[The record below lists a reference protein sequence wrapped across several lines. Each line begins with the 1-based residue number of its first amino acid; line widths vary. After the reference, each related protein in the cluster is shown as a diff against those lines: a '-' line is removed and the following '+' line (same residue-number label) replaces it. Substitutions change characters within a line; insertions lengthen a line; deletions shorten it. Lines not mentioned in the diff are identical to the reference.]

1 MLKINVYFP
10 PMTQTLANKENISNK
25 KLLKGSKISIS
36 VLIDYIR
43 DGYSL
48 TEFLSDYPWIKRVD
62 AEKALDE
69 LKQKEY
75 PIEYAF

>member
-1 MLKINVYFP
+1 M
-10 PMTQTLANKENISNK
+10 NK
-25 KLLKGSKISIS
+25 KTVSDKKNLIPGSKISIS

-48 TEFLSDYPWIKRVD
+48 VEFLSDYPWIKRKD

-69 LKQKEY
+69 IKEKDF
-75 PIEYAF
+75 PARYAF

>member
-1 MLKINVYFP
+1 MKTV
-10 PMTQTLANKENISNK
+10 SGNK
-25 KLLKGSKISIS
+25 KIIRGSKISIS

-48 TEFLSDYPWIKRVD
+48 VEFLSDYPWIKRKD

-69 LKQKEY
+69 IKQKDF
-75 PIEYAF
+75 PARYAF